1 MDPEPSV
8 ANTVGAH
15 LIGSFFAI
23 CLFGVVL
30 MQIYY
35 YFLTFPDDKWPLK
48 LLVCSLRFKIDNPV
62 AEIYFKVSIIWY
74 TVIHRLFS
82 ILF

>member
-62 AEIYFKVSIIWY
+62 AEIYS
-74 TVIHRLFS
+74 RCQ
-82 ILF
+82 